1 MRNDI
6 VIGFIILVVLLGGA
20 YLLRRPS
27 QPPQAPSVSNEIEE
41 VERDISEKFN
51 VDIPEDV
58 EKSALSDVTGGNS
71 SAIATKQETDGQFVY
86 TILADLPDLESG
98 NYYGWFV
105 PLEDGEFGYEGALV
119 GTMRQAKGGWLLE
132 LESNENIGDNARV
145 IVSTA
150 KSADNTPEN
159 IVLEGSFK

>member
-27 QPPQAPSVSNEIEE
+27 TPTQAPSVSNEIEE
-41 VERDISEKFN
+41 VERDIFEKFN

-58 EKSALSDVTGGNS
+58 EKTVLSDVTGGNS
-71 SAIATKQETDGQFVY
+71 SAVATKQDTDGQFIY
-86 TILADLPDLESG
+86 TILADLPDLQSR
-98 NYYGWFV
+98 NFYGWFV
-105 PLEDGEFGYEGALV
+105 PLEDGKLDYERALV
-119 GTMRQAKGGWLLE
+119 GGMRQAKGGWLLE
-132 LESNENIGDNARV
+132 LESSKDVGSDARV

-150 KSADNTPEN
+150 KTANNTPEDV
-159 IVLEGSFK
+159 VLEGSFK